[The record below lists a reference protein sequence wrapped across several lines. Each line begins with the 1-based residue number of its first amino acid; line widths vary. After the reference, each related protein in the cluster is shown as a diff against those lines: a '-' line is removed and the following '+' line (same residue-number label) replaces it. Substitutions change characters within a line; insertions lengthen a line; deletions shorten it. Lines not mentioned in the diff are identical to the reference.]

1 MSDEL
6 TDDERRVRA
15 LTRTT
20 LELKLAYRTSE
31 FERDRMMVE
40 LYDAKRATQNGMARA
55 ARLHWT
61 RINRIRKEW
70 SGRVARWNAERAEI
84 EAELKA
90 LDADQ

>member
-20 LELKLAYRTSE
+20 LELEFAYRASA
-31 FERDRMMVE
+31 FERDRMIVE
-40 LYDAKRATQNGMARA
+40 LYDSGRATQNGMARA

-61 RINRIRKEW
+61 RIARIRKDW
-70 SGRVARWNAERAEI
+70 HDAPQRWAARKAEI
-84 EAELKA
+84 EAALKA
-90 LDADQ
+90 LDEK